1 MYHHFKGKNM
11 DKSYLMLKTADERC
25 FFTHQNN
32 YLQIVEFAKT
42 CSAEISVVK
51 AHDVKVLDLDELAK
65 SICNHGSSPK
75 PDYELEEIQLTKP
88 EIDVKRTRAKLLVQA
103 TIIAEYVND
112 AFLKGEIVTLKDLEN
127 KFSEFD
133 LSKAALCNHIT
144 RSRSDL
150 TEKGYTIKRLKKGQY
165 QLQRENQ

>member
-1 MYHHFKGKNM
+1 M
-11 DKSYLMLKTADERC
+11 DKSYLMLKTEDERC

-32 YLQIVEFAKT
+32 YLQLIEFAKT

-65 SICNHGSSPK
+65 SICSHGNYPK
-75 PDYELEEIQLTKP
+75 PDYELEEIKLNEPT
-88 EIDVKRTRAKLLVQA
+88 IDVKRTRRKLLVQA
-103 TIIAEYVND
+103 TIIAEYVNN
-112 AFLKGEIVTLKDLEN
+112 AFMKGEIVSLKDLES
-127 KFSEFD
+127 KFLEFE

-144 RSRSDL
+144 RSRL
-150 TEKGYTIKRLKKGQY
+150 ELIGKGYIIKKLKKGQY